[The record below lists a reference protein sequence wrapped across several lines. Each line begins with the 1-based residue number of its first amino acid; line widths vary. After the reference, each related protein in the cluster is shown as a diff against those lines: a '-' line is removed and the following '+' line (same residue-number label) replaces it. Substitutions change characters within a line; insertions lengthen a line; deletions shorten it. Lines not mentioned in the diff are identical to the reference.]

1 MPGPVGKPRGRRQG
15 HRAQAGNTAALAL
28 VQGAQK
34 APPACPGNLLKK
46 SQVEWRRLWGLPV
59 AVIWDGGDR
68 LVAERLI
75 RLKDEE
81 YRIARAIARRRVV
94 KGSRGQPVQNPLM
107 RRQESLW
114 TEIRQLE
121 DRLGL
126 SPRARLQLGIALGDA
141 YKSLDQL
148 NAEIGA
154 DDDEDPRV
162 SAGRDA
168 VRR

>member
-1 MPGPVGKPRGRRQG
+1 MPGPVGKRADRRQG
-15 HRAQAGNTAALAL
+15 HRARAGNTPPLAL
-28 VQGAQK
+28 VRGSQK
-34 APPACPGNLLKK
+34 PPPPCPGNLLKR
-46 SQVEWRRLWGLPV
+46 SQAEWVRLWKLPISI
-59 AVIWDGGDR
+59 IWDGGDR
-68 LVAERLI
+68 LVCERMI

-94 KGSRGQPVQNPLM
+94 KGSRGQSVQNPLM

-148 NAEIGA
+148 NAGIGA
-154 DDDEDPRV
+154 DDGEDPRV